1 MKKYILATLVL
12 AAVSPALWAKSDQAV
27 LAEAKKNVVS
37 IAQAHKMKD
46 ETGVTLTGQIVKQRA
61 AQSDEFELKDKTGSI
76 MIDVDDDHWKR
87 LKLKAGDRV
96 KVWGEVDTHRNK
108 PTDIEVI
115 QIEHL
120 K

>member
-1 MKKYILATLVL
+1 MKKYILATLVR
-12 AAVSPALWAKSDQAV
+12 AAASPALWAKSDQAI
-27 LAEAKKNVVS
+27 LEEAKQNVVS

-46 ETGVTLTGQIVKQRA
+46 ETGVTLRGQIVKQRA
-61 AQSDEFELKDKTGSI
+61 AQSDEFELRDKTGSI

-96 KVWGEVDTHRNK
+96 EVWGEVDTHRNK

-115 QIEHL
+115 QIERV